1 MGDLTAAH
9 RGYEYQDLLEACR
22 VVDLPLGG
30 IVAVHVDEKLV
41 PDDRFDDL
49 TVIGADGCR
58 ERTQFK
64 HSDNDDRPLAHDT
77 FTSDGRGL
85 RLDRLVAAAVADRD
99 GLGASARAV
108 RLRIVMRDAP
118 PDDSVLRTVM
128 VPARGSD
135 APFLAGMNTTLLRF
149 DAEALWQG
157 VELPA
162 QGRRK
167 AGNVFAF
174 LTEDDTAVSREDL
187 KWLCEHLVVEL
198 AAPPMTMDLQRPG
211 PAEQLLLQRVR
222 CELGAEIH
230 PNEGRSAVDVAEAL
244 IRTVRAAR
252 QRGIEVTSQELLR
265 RAQLRQDFGAVT
277 RAHPVD
283 RALEVARLDAVGAL
297 VEAVGAAAVGG
308 EVLLVTGP
316 PGQGKSWACQQLV
329 EQLTSDG
336 WLVAEHYCYLG
347 DADGDQLTRVM
358 TESVFGS
365 LLGRLAEADPSL
377 VHDQRPRFA
386 ADEEALT
393 NAVATALRK
402 DPARKVA
409 LVVDGLDHVTRV
421 RGGRLRR
428 ADPSLA
434 LAEVLSS
441 LPLPPG
447 SVLIVLSQPGT
458 HLVPLGQT
466 GAATVAVPPLAPAEL
481 RGMAERLGLV
491 PPAGTGRDEALLTD
505 GRDITDFLD
514 ALQERSGGNALY
526 TMYLCREAALRPE
539 AVTHAAAT
547 VRALPPYRDSL
558 EDYYAHLYETL
569 GAEADVVA
577 DIIAL
582 LGMPVTREE
591 LGQIIPDRE
600 HRIDRA
606 LKVLAPVLYE
616 RTGRGEVRVYHES
629 FARYLRLGYENHPDA
644 LQATL
649 ALIATW
655 LSEKGLFTDL
665 RAFRQLLRILAEAGH
680 DTEVLGHIGR
690 DFVAR
695 AVSAGFPASA
705 IRDNLATGLRCAAR
719 SGNWLLVVRCIE
731 LARAAETYE
740 GERFDSVLVD
750 FADVPIALIGAQAM
764 ADRLLHNGRTV
775 MPARAGMQMC
785 AVLDAAGAVA
795 PWSAYM
801 TALEHEAESDNTSY
815 GEESDLAVS
824 LARLRGRLRLSAAYQ
839 GAGGKEPKQ
848 DELGGP
854 LSQDIARWLD
864 EHGGD
869 QATADAVVKALLDTA
884 GTDAVTGLVSRLA
897 AGGSVC
903 LSLAEQIAA
912 GAVPGQPGSAAHWA
926 RKAAGSGYL
935 PGTAHRLLVLGA
947 AADDLAG
954 DLVGDGAPARR
965 DVLLSLT
972 RDVQQE
978 RARWSP
984 DAVARWLDALAVA
997 ARADP
1002 VVLDAAEALVRGP
1015 GWYPCWLRFATAL
1028 VRAESAS
1035 ADLRSGLAMEAL
1047 GLLTGDL
1054 RPFAGN
1060 PRACDLYAIHPL
1072 VEGTVRR
1079 AVVLVSDD
1087 DWPQVWQTLTRVSRG
1102 ISTTLR
1108 GELGGPLPADVL
1120 LSIAVEHAT
1129 PARRPSVDEA
1139 IRHEFEQQ
1147 AGGRYYSDLAGYLLT
1162 HARLALAA
1170 GDPTEAETR
1179 WLEACRFLV
1188 AYGWHKDITVCEVL
1202 DPLPALVAADPARGR
1217 ARVAQLQPL
1226 CERLA
1231 LHTDGKE
1238 TRAARRLWWST
1249 LAGADPVAI
1258 AGLAAT
1264 GLLKDCN
1271 DPNDLLHDARENLW
1285 YRWKDDV
1292 DPVVATALRLTLDSP
1307 LLEGDAAVLDRL
1319 VRTTGPSM
1327 PDGVSQLLRCALSRA
1342 DERQVRYDSS
1352 NGEEVKASD
1361 ERRVVALNAVAERAG
1376 APGIEPLPAPSP
1388 EGESG
1393 RWSGSP
1399 RSARTTAAG
1408 GLPADMVLLPV
1419 PPGPVGLI
1427 RALKAWRLRPYGTG
1441 TPQQT
1446 LDRMTNLVGYRLLG
1460 LAAEGRADEAVRVL
1474 RAIAGPFDFR
1484 DGPLLLRQLAEGLER
1499 HGQDGLAAEAYA
1511 LTWVRTRGQ
1520 GGWLNFGGET
1530 SLDALTRAAQ
1540 IDPARTFRV
1549 VAEEAE
1555 AVVST
1560 GRYGTHGVTQALIF
1574 AFVRQAVGLPGQS
1587 ALDLGFALW
1596 DEAAAVIESRAPR
1609 VHDSDDPDH
1618 PYHAPGQD
1626 TGAAVLGDL
1635 DRAFATAA
1643 LAGAAQ
1649 AGREGKRRSMIA
1661 ARALVSLRPEA
1672 AAPAVA
1678 LALECTSD
1686 PATLTWLLCL
1696 LEEQGQTGQF
1706 VVEHCQDAL
1715 EVLARGPLLTV
1726 RALARRLLID
1736 AGDVPMGP
1744 SHPEALEP
1752 PDRLWTSS
1760 GWVDGRDDQALEGL
1774 VRELAGARLYEA
1786 EQLQPGLVRSV
1797 LADARRRLGSERTKG
1812 RCTTQVRAYRS
1823 ADEHLVPDA
1832 YLATDEAVEEAV
1844 QRTAAG
1850 SRANRLAVGLGVSDP
1865 RAWED
1870 RLATAL
1876 TDGPFVPLAF
1886 EAVRWPRP
1894 SLGVPPGPDD
1904 VSGLDCPVGPAAG
1917 ATMET
1922 VSVRPLAEADV
1933 LTGRPLTDWRIL
1945 GSVEKRRFLSLRR
1958 RTTDLVSLRFSG
1970 SEITGCGA
1978 QGSPDDVPPFSD
1990 GDLVEWGERSEQLPP
2005 TLPQGGR
2012 PLLGVDRDMT
2022 AAGDA
2027 AHGLG
2032 LPDLTLTPTWWLRAA
2047 LALRPGAPLTL
2058 EDDHGPALQLICWRT
2073 EYERNSYQLAWPRTT
2088 GCAVV
2093 IRPDLLEVLSEQ
2105 APAPIAIRDFVMRL
2119 RSGSEEK

>member
-64 HSDNDDRPLAHDT
+64 HSDNDDHPLAYDT

-99 GLGASARAV
+99 GPGASARTV

-118 PDDSVLRTVM
+118 PDDAVLRAVM
-128 VPARGSD
+128 VPARASD

-149 DAEALWQG
+149 DAKALWQG

-162 QGRRK
+162 KGRRK
-167 AGNVFAF
+167 AGNVFGF
-174 LTEDDTAVSREDL
+174 LSEGDTAISKEDL
-187 KWLCEHLVVEL
+187 EWLCEHLVVEL

-222 CELGAEIH
+222 GELGAGIH
-230 PNEGRSAVDVAEAL
+230 PNEGRSPADVAEAL

-252 QRGIEVTSQELLR
+252 QRGIKVTSQELLR
-265 RAQLRQDFGAVT
+265 RAQMRQDFGAVL

-283 RALEVARLDAVGAL
+283 RTLEVARPGAVGAL
-297 VEAVGAAAVGG
+297 VEAAGTAAADAD
-308 EVLLVTGP
+308 VLLVTGP

-329 EQLTSDG
+329 EQLTRDG

-365 LLGRLAEADPSL
+365 LLGRLAEADPGL

-402 DPARKVA
+402 DPARRVA

-421 RGGRLRR
+421 HGGRTRR

-441 LPLPPG
+441 LPLPAG

-458 HLVPLGQT
+458 HLDPLRRA
-466 GAATVAVPPLAPAEL
+466 GAATVAVPPLALEEL

-491 PPAGTGRDEALLTD
+491 PLKGSSQAEALLTD
-505 GRDITDFLD
+505 DRDVTDFLD

-526 TMYLCREAALRPE
+526 TTYLCREVALRPQVV
-539 AVTHAAAT
+539 ADAAAT

-591 LGQIIPDRE
+591 LGQIVPDRG

-606 LKVLAPVLYE
+606 LKVLAPVLSE
-616 RTGRGEVRVYHES
+616 RTGQGEVRVYHES
-629 FARYLRLGYENHPDA
+629 FARYLRLGYEDHPDA
-644 LQATL
+644 LQSTL

-655 LSEKGLFTDL
+655 LSGKGLFEDP
-665 RAFRQLLRILAEAGH
+665 RAFRRLLLILAEAGR
-680 DTEVLGHIGR
+680 DTEVLSHIGR

-695 AVSAGFPASA
+695 AISATFPASA

-719 SGNWLLVVRCIE
+719 SGNWPLVVRCVE
-731 LARAAETYE
+731 LARAAQTYE

-750 FADVPIALIGAQAM
+750 FVDVPIALLGAQTM
-764 ADRLLHNGRTV
+764 ADRLLHDGRTV
-775 MPARAGMQMC
+775 MPARAGLQMC
-785 AVLDAAGAVA
+785 AALDAAGAVA
-795 PWSAYM
+795 PWREYM
-801 TALEHEAESDNTSY
+801 TAFQREDESDNTSY
-815 GEESDLAVS
+815 GEDSDRAVS
-824 LARLRGRLRLSAAYQ
+824 LAWLRGRLRLSAAYR
-839 GAGGKEPKQ
+839 GTEEEGPGQ
-848 DELGGP
+848 DK
-854 LSQDIARWLD
+854 LSAPVSLDTIAQRLD
-864 EHGGD
+864 EHGD
-869 QATADAVVKALLDTA
+869 QSVADAVVKALLDTV
-884 GTDAVTGLVSRLA
+884 GTDAVTGLLPRLT
-897 AGGSVC
+897 AGGPVC

-926 RKAAGSGYL
+926 RKAAGLGHR
-935 PGTAHRLLVLGA
+935 PGTVHRLLALGA
-947 AADDLAG
+947 AADDLSG
-954 DLVGDGAPARR
+954 DLTGDSPPVRR

-972 RDVQQE
+972 RDIQQE
-978 RARWSP
+978 RVRWSP
-984 DAVARWLDALAVA
+984 EAVARWLDALAVTA
-997 ARADP
+997 AADP
-1002 VVLDAAEALVRGP
+1002 LALDAAEALVQGP
-1015 GWYPCWLRFATAL
+1015 GWYPCWLRFVITL

-1035 ADLRSGLAMEAL
+1035 VDLRSGLAVEAL
-1047 GLLTGDL
+1047 VLLTGDL

-1072 VEGTVRR
+1072 IEVTVRR
-1079 AVVLVSDD
+1079 AVVLLSDD
-1087 DWPQVWQTLTRVSRG
+1087 DWPQAWETLTRVSRG
-1102 ISTTLR
+1102 ISTTLH
-1108 GELGGPLPADVL
+1108 GELGGPLPADLL
-1120 LSIAVEHAT
+1120 LSIAVEQAT
-1129 PARRPSVDEA
+1129 PARRASVDET
-1139 IRHEFEQQ
+1139 IQSEFEQQ

-1170 GDPTEAETR
+1170 GEPAGAEAR

-1188 AYGWHKDITVCEVL
+1188 AYGWHKDITVYEVL
-1202 DPLPALVAADPARGR
+1202 DPLSALVAADPARGR

-1238 TRAARRLWWST
+1238 TLAARREWWRT
-1249 LAGADPVAI
+1249 LAGADPVAL
-1258 AGLAAT
+1258 ARLAAT
-1264 GLLKDCN
+1264 GLLGDCN
-1271 DPNDLLHDARENLW
+1271 GPNDLLHGARENLW
-1285 YRWKDDV
+1285 HSWKDEA

-1307 LLEGDAAVLDRL
+1307 LLEGDTTVLDRL
-1319 VRTTGPSM
+1319 VQTSGPSM
-1327 PDGVSQLLRCALSRA
+1327 SDGVSELLRCALSRA
-1342 DERQVRYDSS
+1342 DERPMRYDSS
-1352 NGEEVKASD
+1352 DGDETKASD
-1361 ERRVVALNAVAERAG
+1361 ERRITALNAVAVRAS
-1376 APGIEPLPAPSP
+1376 APSI
-1388 EGESG
+1388 ESLPDLPVAEES
-1393 RWSGSP
+1393 RSRSGSP
-1399 RSARTTAAG
+1399 TPAPPLAAAD
-1408 GLPADMVLLPV
+1408 LLADMVLPPV
-1419 PPGPVGLI
+1419 PPGPLGLI
-1427 RALKAWRLRPYGTG
+1427 RALREWRVRPYGTD
-1441 TPQQT
+1441 TPQQA
-1446 LDRMTNLVGYRLLG
+1446 LDRMTNLVGYRLFS
-1460 LAAEGRADEAVRVL
+1460 LAEEGRTDEAVQVL

-1499 HGQDGLAAEAYA
+1499 HSQHGLAAEAYA

-1530 SLDALTRAAQ
+1530 SLDALSRAAQ
-1540 IDPARTFRV
+1540 IDPALTFRV

-1555 AVVST
+1555 AIVST
-1560 GRYGTHGVTQALIF
+1560 GRYGTHGVTQALIYAF
-1574 AFVRQAVGLPGQS
+1574 ARQAVGLPGHS
-1587 ALDLGFALW
+1587 SLDLGFALW

-1609 VHDSDDPDH
+1609 VHDSDDPDY
-1618 PYHAPGQD
+1618 PYNAPDRD
-1626 TGAAVLGDL
+1626 TGAAVHGDL
-1635 DRAFATAA
+1635 DCAFATAA
-1643 LAGAAQ
+1643 LAGLAH
-1649 AGREGKRRSMIA
+1649 AGREAKRRSMIA

-1678 LALECTSD
+1678 LALEHASD

-1696 LEEQGQTGQF
+1696 LEEQGPAGRA

-1715 EVLARGPLLTV
+1715 GALAQGPLLTV
-1726 RALARRLLID
+1726 RALARRLLIN
-1736 AGDVPMGP
+1736 AADVPMGP
-1744 SHPEALEP
+1744 SAPDVLQP
-1752 PDRLWTSS
+1752 PVRLWTSS
-1760 GWVDGRDDQALEGL
+1760 GQKDDRDDQALEGL

-1786 EQLQPGLVRSV
+1786 EQAQPGLVRAV
-1797 LADARRRLGSERTKG
+1797 LADARRRLGSEHTKVRYRT
-1812 RCTTQVRAYRS
+1812 QLRAYRS
-1823 ADEHLVPDA
+1823 VDEQLPPDA
-1832 YLATDEAVEEAV
+1832 YLATEEAIEEAV

-1850 SRANRLAVGLGVSDP
+1850 SRAYRLSNGLGVFDP

-1870 RLATAL
+1870 QLATAL
-1876 TDGPFVPLAF
+1876 TDSPVLPLAF
-1886 EAVRWPRP
+1886 EAARWPRP
-1894 SLGVPPGPDD
+1894 GLRTPPGPD
-1904 VSGLDCPVGPAAG
+1904 GPADSMVGITA
-1917 ATMET
+1917 ET
-1922 VSVRPLAEADV
+1922 VSVRPLVEADV
-1933 LTGRPLTDWRIL
+1933 LSGQPLNGWYIL
-1945 GSVEKRRFLSLRR
+1945 ASVEKRRFLSLHR
-1958 RTTDLVSLRFSG
+1958 RTTDSVSLRFSG
-1970 SEITGCGA
+1970 PEVTARGGH
-1978 QGSPDDVPPFSD
+1978 GTPDVPPFSD
-1990 GDLVEWGERSEQLPP
+1990 GDLVEWAEGPAQLPLGIP
-2005 TLPQGGR
+2005 HVSF
-2012 PLLGVDRDMT
+2012 PLLGVDRDMV

-2032 LPDLTLTPTWWLRAA
+2032 LPDLTLTPGWWLRAA
-2047 LALRPGAPLTL
+2047 LHLRPGAPLTL
-2058 EDDHGPALQLICWRT
+2058 EDDRGLALRLICWRT
-2073 EYERNSYQLAWPRTT
+2073 EYERSSYHLAWPRMT
-2088 GCAVV
+2088 GCAVA
-2093 IRPDLLEVLSEQ
+2093 IRPDLLEVLAKR
-2105 APAPIAIRDFVMRL
+2105 APATVVIRDFVMRL
-2119 RSGSEEK
+2119 GHGEEGK